1 MTQSQTQQSAVPAVF
16 QGNGEMQF
24 REVNGE
30 FCLTAEQVGQGL
42 GYEDPASSVNRLFSR
57 YADELE
63 PYSFSVKLTENS
75 PGGSTRVFTEEGIY
89 IVSMLARTEKAKE
102 FRQKVASLLKSL
114 RQRKMEAIR
123 TEAALALLDLQHSL
137 GSRDMA
143 FVERLIR
150 YRKKGLRQ
158 WETGKILDVGK
169 DVIWRME
176 NRIRKAGLWEVL

>member
-1 MTQSQTQQSAVPAVF
+1 MTTQQTASAVPAVF
-16 QGNGEMQF
+16 QGNGEIRF
-24 REVNGE
+24 HEVDGE
-30 FCLTAEQVGQGL
+30 FCLTIDDIGKGL
-42 GYEDPASSVNRLFSR
+42 GYEDSGAIRNLYSR
-57 YADELE
+57 HRDELDN
-63 PYSFSVKLTENS
+63 FKGIIKLMT
-75 PGGSTRVFTEEGIY
+75 PGGMQEKTVFTEEGIY
-89 IVSMLARTEKAKE
+89 IISMLARTEKAKE

-176 NRIRKAGLWEVL
+176 SRIRKAGLWEVL